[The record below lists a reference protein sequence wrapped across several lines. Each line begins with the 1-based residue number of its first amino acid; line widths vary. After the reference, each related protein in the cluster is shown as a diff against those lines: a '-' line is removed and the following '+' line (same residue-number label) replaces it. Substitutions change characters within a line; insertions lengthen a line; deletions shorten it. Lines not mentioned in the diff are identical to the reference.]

1 MILTLND
8 FTVSQGLLV
17 MSHSLQFSIDLELH
31 RSLLVATVKS
41 VTGRALLAQITSEE
55 RLEIIAVKFHEL
67 VLRHKFL
74 FGLCFETFL
83 ISQRLGVRWTVARVS
98 DLTVIYH

>member
-17 MSHSLQFSIDLELH
+17 VSHSLQFSIDLELH
-31 RSLLVATVKS
+31 RSLFVATVKS

-67 VLRHKFL
+67 VLRHKLL